1 MSTPHPEGPTLDRNA
16 YAFQTEVRVRLS
28 ETDAVGIV
36 FFGSFS
42 AYMDVGRMD
51 YLNNLGL
58 QRLDGRIRDLIPGA
72 VVRTHVEFRAPA
84 RYNDIVLLHVRMA
97 RLGHTSYTFHF
108 LMTQKRTR
116 DLVALGELTLV
127 WLDADFRP
135 VPLPDEFRRA
145 VRAFEGPNVVDA
157 SSGP

>member
-1 MSTPHPEGPTLDRNA
+1 MNEPTLDRNA

-58 QRLDGRIRDLIPGA
+58 QRLDGHVRDLIPGA
-72 VVRTHVEFRAPA
+72 VVRAHLEFRSPA
-84 RYNDIVLLHVRMA
+84 RYNDLLLLHVRVA
-97 RLGHTSYTFHF
+97 RLGRTSYTFHF

-116 DLVALGELTLV
+116 DVVALGELTLV

-135 VPLPDEFRRA
+135 TALPEAFRRA
-145 VRAFEGPNVVDA
+145 VMDFEGPNVEVA
-157 SSGP
+157 AG

>member
-1 MSTPHPEGPTLDRNA
+1 MNKAHGEGPTLDRNA

-58 QRLDGRIRDLIPGA
+58 QRLDGRVRDLIPGA
-72 VVRTHVEFRAPA
+72 VVAAHVEFRAPA

-97 RLGHTSYTFHF
+97 RLGRTSYTFHF

-116 DLVALGELTLV
+116 DIVALGQLSLV
-127 WLDADFRP
+127 WLDAEFRP

-145 VRAFEGPNVVDA
+145 VLAFEGPNVVDA
-157 SSGP
+157 PA